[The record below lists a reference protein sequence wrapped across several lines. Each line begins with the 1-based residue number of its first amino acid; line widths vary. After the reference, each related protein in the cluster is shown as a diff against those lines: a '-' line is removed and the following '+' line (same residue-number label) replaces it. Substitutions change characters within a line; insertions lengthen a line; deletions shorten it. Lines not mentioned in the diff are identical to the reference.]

1 MKEKKEIERNLDP
14 REMFGYKK
22 ADERRVENV
31 TVTVTI
37 STVDRKVRTLVY
49 DQITHA
55 EITEHF
61 EAKGNGF
68 VPQKNC
74 KIEFGFC
81 SMRVEE
87 E

>member
-22 ADERRVENV
+22 SEERRVEK
-31 TVTVTI
+31 VTVTI
-37 STVDRKVRTLVY
+37 STVDGKVRTLVY
-49 DQITHA
+49 DQITDANIA
-55 EITEHF
+55 EYFQVSGE
-61 EAKGNGF
+61 GF
-68 VPQKNC
+68 APQNRC
-74 KIEFGFC
+74 SIEFGFC